1 MNLALLIMPL
11 IGGYVFLSSWNFTKF
26 KAVSDSGYRL
36 FFKSAFFGM
45 VLLISAKIILF
56 TLTNFMILEYIE
68 KIVIPTGLNLE
79 SVLAMMLGV
88 VAPHFLNIKSN
99 ADLNSKQEALNRGNQ
114 LFLTIRESLLNVELV
129 ELSMTNGKVYIGFPV
144 GMDLGDEYVKI
155 NPYASG
161 YRDVETKILIITFKY
176 EAIDYMSLHEKELF
190 VSVKVDEIISVKI
203 FYPEIHSETEKDIN
217 EVEQDGPVTEDI

>member
-1 MNLALLIMPL
+1 
-11 IGGYVFLSSWNFTKF
+11 
-26 KAVSDSGYRL
+26 
-36 FFKSAFFGM
+36 M

-56 TLTNFMILEYIE
+56 TLTNFMIVEYIE
-68 KIVIPTGLNLE
+68 KIVVPTGLNLK